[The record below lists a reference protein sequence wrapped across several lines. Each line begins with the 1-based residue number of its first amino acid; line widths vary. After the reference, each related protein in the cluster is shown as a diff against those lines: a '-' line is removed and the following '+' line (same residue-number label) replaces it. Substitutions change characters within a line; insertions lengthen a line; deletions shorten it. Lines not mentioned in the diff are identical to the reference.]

1 MLGHTIRIKGLHS
14 QMCFTQFP
22 TQSLHSSLK
31 KKTPVFSVY
40 ILNVNLLKK
49 KKKRP
54 ITCSIFITYGDL
66 MFLTILIMEKL
77 F

>member
-1 MLGHTIRIKGLHS
+1 
-14 QMCFTQFP
+14 MCFTQFP

-31 KKTPVFSVY
+31 KKSAFSVY
-40 ILNVNLLKK
+40 ILNVNLFKK

>member
-1 MLGHTIRIKGLHS
+1 
-14 QMCFTQFP
+14 MCFTQFP

-49 KKKRP
+49 KKKAHH
-54 ITCSIFITYGDL
+54 
-66 MFLTILIMEKL
+66 M
-77 F
+77 